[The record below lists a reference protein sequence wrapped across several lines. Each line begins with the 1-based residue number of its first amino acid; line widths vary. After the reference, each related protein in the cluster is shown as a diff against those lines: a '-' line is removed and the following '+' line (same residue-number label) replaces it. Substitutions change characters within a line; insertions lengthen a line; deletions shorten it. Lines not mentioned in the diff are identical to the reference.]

1 MEILVLNTNFETV
14 YIVDSFKSM
23 IWTDRYNE
31 YGDFEI
37 YLTLTNNFDIFK
49 YLKRIITYG

>member
-1 MEILVLNTNFETV
+1 MEILVLNTNFESV
-14 YIVDSFKSM
+14 YIIDSCISM

-37 YLTLTNNFDIFK
+37 C
-49 YLKRIITYG
+49 